1 LVCDLPREPFV
12 AVGARIEAGGEL
24 TEGSARLQ
32 DPDVEIDRV
41 VVLQNPDLAHPHGTP
56 HGQPAV
62 EGMLLAL
69 KAVANPE
76 VVLFLEP
83 AGQAIGWFPA
93 APNLNEIVIEL
104 GGLRRP

>member
-1 LVCDLPREPFV
+1 
-12 AVGARIEAGGEL
+12 
-24 TEGSARLQ
+24 
-32 DPDVEIDRV
+32 
-41 VVLQNPDLAHPHGTP
+41 
-56 HGQPAV
+56 
-62 EGMLLAL
+62 MLLAL

-76 VVLFLEP
+76 LVPFLEP